1 MNGTCLR
8 FYMHENTKHRDRL
21 LYEWLLQH
29 ARSLGVQGGSVFRTV
44 EGFGHT
50 QQFFELAGDLTIEV
64 EFLLT
69 NELADRLLDSL
80 QSEDVSLLYARLPA
94 EFGLVGR
101 RSQAEAAPG

>member
-21 LYEWLLQH
+21 LYQWLLQH
-29 ARSLGVQGGSVFRTV
+29 GRSLGILGGSVFRTV
-44 EGFGHT
+44 EGFGHR
-50 QQFFELAGDLTIEV
+50 QQFFELSGDLTIEV

-69 NELADRLLDSL
+69 NELADRLLESL
-80 QSEDVSLLYARLPA
+80 QSESLSLLYARLPA

-101 RSQAEAAPG
+101 RSQAGTAPG